1 MSNTNNIDPAA
12 ALRAA
17 QVAQQRQQ
25 KQQINAMLETAID
38 VSCESCESTS
48 FSQVWFIKRVSA
60 LAAPS
65 GEEMTI
71 PVQSFRC
78 ADCGGVNDE
87 FSVDNVLEK

>member
-12 ALRAA
+12 AIRAA

-25 KQQINAMLETAID
+25 KQQINAMLEASSDTTCEKCTSTA
-38 VSCESCESTS
+38 
-48 FSQVWFIKRVSA
+48 FAQVWFIKTVSA
-60 LAAPS
+60 IASPS

-78 ADCGGVNDE
+78 ADCGNVNDE
-87 FSVDNVLEK
+87 FTVENVLEK